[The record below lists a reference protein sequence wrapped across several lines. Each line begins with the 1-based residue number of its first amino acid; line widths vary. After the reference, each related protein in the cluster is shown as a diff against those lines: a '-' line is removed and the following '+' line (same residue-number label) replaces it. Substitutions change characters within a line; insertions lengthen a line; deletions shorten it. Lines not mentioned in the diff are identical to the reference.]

1 MLTLWGYFRSS
12 AAYRLRIAMN
22 YKGIPYQQ
30 KYVHLAKGEQGAP
43 EFMAVNPQGLLPVLE
58 LEDGQHLTQSMA
70 ILEYLEE
77 INPEPAILPK
87 DAVART
93 KVRAV
98 ADIIA
103 CDIHPIDNLRV
114 LKYLRG
120 PLAQGDE
127 AVNTWYR
134 HWVKLGFDAIEDLI
148 EGGGYCFGG
157 GVSLADICLLP
168 QLYNAHRFKLS
179 LDSYPKIKSVEDVCG
194 SLKPFAD
201 AHPGVQQDAE

>member
-30 KYVHLAKGEQGAP
+30 NYVHLAKGEQAAP
-43 EFMAVNPQGLLPVLE
+43 EFIAVNPQGLLPVLE

-70 ILEYLEE
+70 ILEYIEE
-77 INPEPAILPK
+77 TYSEPAILPV
-87 DAVART
+87 DAIART

-120 PLAQGDE
+120 PLGQEDE

-134 HWVKLGFDAIEDLI
+134 HWVKLGFDAIEELI
-148 EGGGYCFGG
+148 DGKGYCFGNQ
-157 GVSLADICLLP
+157 VSLADICLLP

-179 LDSYPKIKSVEDVCG
+179 LDSYPKIRSVEDVCG
-194 SLKPFAD
+194 ALKPFAD
-201 AHPGVQQDAE
+201 AHPDVQKDAE